1 MVHGYIVQALF
12 VNKLRIEIREKIGGD
27 CAIDEFVIVVVAVE
41 VAVAV
46 AVEVEV
52 EVAVEVEVEVLTIVV
67 TILPKNG
74 TLGDGD
80 GNVVPEIT

>member
-1 MVHGYIVQALF
+1 V
-12 VNKLRIEIREKIGGD
+12 
-27 CAIDEFVIVVVAVE
+27 
-41 VAVAV
+41 V

-52 EVAVEVEVEVLTIVV
+52 EVEVEVLTTVV

-80 GNVVPEIT
+80 GIVVPEIT